1 MTEDT
6 RVDWTR
12 QSEANESAEVRP
24 AGQEGASEKHPCAPP
39 KGGGSGFGEGPEMGC
54 GASAQSPPVGV
65 PSPIT
70 TSGPRKGAE
79 MGRVAS
85 AQTQLGEQT
94 GRGREGE
101 GGATGGREREGGRE
115 AGEAGSE
122 GMQGGREPGGARPAP
137 HSPAPKSGQ
146 GQMDSKAAGVH
157 SIAEQMQCDKHTEE
171 EILEEK
177 LEKLFEALRKP
188 DDPKLRKSIIK
199 EERKNVLADGLVA
212 LGISRRA
219 DAFINDLFD
228 GVTDGNTEELAKS
241 EFKDKVKEERQIS
254 LRFLFLHNLN
264 LNPKLSV
271 FYFFTCL
278 QP

>member
-1 MTEDT
+1 MAVAPCMTEDT

-12 QSEANESAEVRP
+12 QSEANESAEVRL

-54 GASAQSPPVGV
+54 GASAVSPPVGT
-65 PSPIT
+65 PTPRT
-70 TSGPRKGAE
+70 TSGPTKGAE

-94 GRGREGE
+94 TTQGRGREGE

-122 GMQGGREPGGARPAP
+122 GMQGGTP

-146 GQMDSKAAGVH
+146 GQMDTKAAGVH

-228 GVTDGNTEELAKS
+228 GNIEELAEI

-254 LRFLFLHNLN
+254 LRFLFLPNLT
-264 LNPKLSV
+264 PKL
-271 FYFFTCL
+271 
-278 QP
+278 

>member
-1 MTEDT
+1 
-6 RVDWTR
+6 
-12 QSEANESAEVRP
+12 
-24 AGQEGASEKHPCAPP
+24 
-39 KGGGSGFGEGPEMGC
+39 
-54 GASAQSPPVGV
+54 
-65 PSPIT
+65 
-70 TSGPRKGAE
+70 
-79 MGRVAS
+79 
-85 AQTQLGEQT
+85 
-94 GRGREGE
+94 
-101 GGATGGREREGGRE
+101 
-115 AGEAGSE
+115 
-122 GMQGGREPGGARPAP
+122 
-137 HSPAPKSGQ
+137 
-146 GQMDSKAAGVH
+146 
-157 SIAEQMQCDKHTEE
+157 MQCDKHTEE

-278 QP
+278 HLSTPTCSFRLILGPSSPVLATSYRSFTFTTE